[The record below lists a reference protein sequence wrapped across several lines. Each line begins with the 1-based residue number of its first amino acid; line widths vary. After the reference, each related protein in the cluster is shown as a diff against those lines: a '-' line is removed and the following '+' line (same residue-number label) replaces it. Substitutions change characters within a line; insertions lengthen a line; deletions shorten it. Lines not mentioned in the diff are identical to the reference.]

1 MKALFR
7 SPAVQG
13 VLAFIL
19 AAYLKVCL
27 STIRWRS
34 ENRAAAEAVWDAGGP
49 VIVCFWHARIS
60 ISPACWDLK
69 RAQEPRALISL
80 SPDGEFIARAVARLG
95 FPAIRGSSTKKS
107 APDKVKGGAR
117 AFRDVLK
124 WLKGGGGI
132 AITPD
137 GPRGPAEQ
145 MADGAV
151 MLAKASRAPVLL
163 VGLACRPMAR
173 LKTWDQAVLPLPF
186 GRGAI
191 VWDGPL
197 SARADDDAEALRR
210 DWAERLTA
218 VTERAEA
225 LLLPTDALL
234 LPAGE
239 GRPPRTGAE
248 RRSAREDEGTAVS
261 DRSVNAESAPI
272 AEQPPKG
279 EHLTLPRGPARSAS
293 APVRGARP
301 SPSRRG
307 KA

>member
-1 MKALFR
+1 MKGLFR

-19 AAYLKVCL
+19 AAYLKLCL

-49 VIVCFWHARIS
+49 VVVCFWHARIS

-124 WLKGGGGI
+124 WLKGGGGV

-197 SARADDDAEALRR
+197 SARADDDVEALRR
-210 DWAERLTA
+210 DWAARLTA
-218 VTERAEA
+218 VTEQAES
-225 LLLPTDALL
+225 LLLPT
-234 LPAGE
+234 GE
-239 GRPPRTGAE
+239 GRAPRTGARASE
-248 RRSAREDEGTAVS
+248 RRSAPEDEGTDLGEKS
-261 DRSVNAESAPI
+261 PSTNA
-272 AEQPPKG
+272 AEHPEAG

-293 APVRGARP
+293 APVRRARP
-301 SPSRRG
+301 SPSRSGRL
-307 KA
+307 K